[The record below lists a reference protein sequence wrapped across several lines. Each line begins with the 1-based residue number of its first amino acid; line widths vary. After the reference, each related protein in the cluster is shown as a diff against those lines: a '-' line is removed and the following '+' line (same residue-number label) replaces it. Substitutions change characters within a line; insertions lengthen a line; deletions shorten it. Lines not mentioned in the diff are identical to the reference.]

1 MKHYETMFVLKPTLT
16 QEEIK
21 ARVDG
26 FKELLIKNGAKIE
39 AIQDMGARTL
49 AYEIQK
55 HKRGYYFVIYF
66 MADSSTVL
74 ELERIYTITEDV
86 IRFIIIKFE
95 TKKDIAYWQYMADKA
110 NGKPAQ
116 PPMPKK
122 VSAPKPKS
130 QDNQA
135 KEEEQKE
142 EATN

>member
-1 MKHYETMFVLKPTLT
+1 MKHYETMFILKPTLT

-26 FKELLIKNGAKIE
+26 FKELLTKNGAKIE
-39 AIQDMGARTL
+39 AIQDMGAKTL

-55 HKRGYYFVIYF
+55 HRRGYYFVIYF
-66 MADSSTVL
+66 IADSSTVL
-74 ELERIYTITEDV
+74 ELERVYTITEDV

-122 VSAPKPKS
+122 ISTPKPKT
-130 QDNQA
+130 QDT
-135 KEEEQKE
+135 KTVEEEQKE
-142 EATN
+142 EIVN